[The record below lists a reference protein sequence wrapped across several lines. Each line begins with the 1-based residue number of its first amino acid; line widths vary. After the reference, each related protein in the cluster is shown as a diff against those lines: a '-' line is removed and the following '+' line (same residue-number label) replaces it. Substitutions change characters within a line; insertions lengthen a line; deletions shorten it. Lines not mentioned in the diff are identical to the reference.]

1 MRHLHIFYNAPYL
14 LSPKSNIT
22 SVFHFSWVLQ
32 PSQENL
38 KTMLKVHYGRCARG
52 VWRNQRASQHLVRYT
67 AVHAT
72 LLPTLALHEDTKNG
86 CVTDCRTLGRAGLKR

>member
-1 MRHLHIFYNAPYL
+1 MTNTVHYGRCARGVWRNQRASKHLKNTYAKFFGGGGAN
-14 LSPKSNIT
+14 
-22 SVFHFSWVLQ
+22 
-32 PSQENL
+32 
-38 KTMLKVHYGRCARG
+38 KVHYGRCARG